1 MKEKLVF
8 PILPYCHILS
18 HRSVTLKRE
27 LGREAEIRRSMS
39 TINKSQHIKCNLGGQ
54 MSYPPT
60 PSKMVG
66 KLFPVDQE
74 SEYFWLC
81 GKQAFVTILP
91 KQHKSSHRQQ
101 LLQLTLLVTTTQLG
115 KQKSLRNCLHQPD
128 LQACPWRRTQLV
140 LSDRSPSR
148 VTASLGR

>member
-8 PILPYCHILS
+8 PILPDCHILN
-18 HRSVTLKRE
+18 HRIITLKRE

-39 TINKSQHIKCNLGGQ
+39 TINKSQNIKCNLGSQ
-54 MSYPPT
+54 ISYPLP
-60 PSKMVG
+60 PSEKVG
-66 KLFPVDQE
+66 KPFPVDQE
-74 SEYFWLC
+74 SEYLWLC

-115 KQKSLRNCLHQPD
+115 RQKSLKNCLHQPD
-128 LQACPWRRTQLV
+128 RQACP
-140 LSDRSPSR
+140 
-148 VTASLGR
+148 